1 MRFVWRRRRNPSPY
15 KFYRT
20 NWELQ
25 DPRPDRF
32 LILRAPNSKKEKKDP
47 RIDVC
52 VVSSTIVSN
61 ESRPWTTNWTRYSF
75 IHYRNIV
82 WPSTIILA
90 STIIDYPTMP
100 PPRKKQKELDG
111 NVPMNTDIDEEEPSS
126 PSCTVVSNAASASM
140 KLKCLKCF
148 RAARKGESVNIVY

>member
-1 MRFVWRRRRNPSPY
+1 
-15 KFYRT
+15 
-20 NWELQ
+20 
-25 DPRPDRF
+25 
-32 LILRAPNSKKEKKDP
+32 
-47 RIDVC
+47 
-52 VVSSTIVSN
+52 
-61 ESRPWTTNWTRYSF
+61 
-75 IHYRNIV
+75 
-82 WPSTIILA
+82 
-90 STIIDYPTMP
+90 MP